1 MHKLSAEK
9 IAAVLM
15 EVPGTLRALAQ
26 DRDGWRTEALEAKAE
41 LAKIAQ
47 KNRIAKI
54 ASEMETKGLDSS
66 HSMQERLSMLEK
78 KASEGR
84 LDVIEEAINMSPV
97 SRPLGEIIEN
107 LPGQAKSD
115 LENYIL
121 GELM

>member
-41 LAKIAQ
+41 LAKIA
-47 KNRIAKI
+47 KRNRIVKI

-107 LPGQAKSD
+107 MPGQAKSD
-115 LENYIL
+115 LESYIL

>member
-1 MHKLSAEK
+1 MQKLSAEK

-15 EVPGTLRALAQ
+15 EVPSTLRALAQ
-26 DRDGWRTEALEAKAE
+26 DRDSWQHQALEAQAE

-54 ASEMETKGLDSS
+54 ASEMETKGLDGS
-66 HSMQERLSMLEK
+66 HTMAQRLEMLEK

-97 SRPLGEIIEN
+97 NRPFGEIIEN
-107 LPGQAKSD
+107 LPGQARSD

-121 GELM
+121 GELL